1 MGDSSSHYRSEKTS
15 LTPFAVRICGC
26 ALLESSAPKNQRG
39 DYRHAVIPRRFHR
52 TETTRPRQIMN
63 SCWQLLI
70 CLCVLMPWLGNQP
83 TLADAPLAGSPL
95 TGVPSNKTQY
105 VLLNNDRV
113 LSGTVWMRG
122 SSVIVRR
129 GHEAELTLRANQVL
143 AVEDDLI
150 SLYHAR
156 VRSQRRRT
164 LPSINVLISDLRWCI
179 DQRIP
184 DQATRLLMQ
193 IYSASPNHPV
203 ALQLE
208 SRLRRL
214 AELDS
219 LDEDS
224 AVAVMNLDVESSS
237 VNEIQPASH
246 SVERPA
252 LDSMQHRTE
261 LPINPTTAP
270 ASLHRFTARVQ
281 PILISRCARCH
292 HDDAPVAT
300 NWNLVL
306 PPSGALRVTQRGS
319 IANLEST
326 LPHCDPN
333 RPSSS
338 ALITMATQCHG
349 EEVETGTLSRA
360 KQQPPIA
367 EHETALV
374 RTLVEWIDSLSAQTI
389 RDSMQSQVASSD
401 ETEML
406 NDGEM
411 KREGRLS
418 PIQPSEVAASLSS
431 PPVPD
436 GSPPASGGSPIE
448 DPSTWSPIRES
459 QASAAYDEQTRNS
472 ARPVRLPV
480 VENPDDVRHFNRETR
495 LLRQLGLGRE

>member
-1 MGDSSSHYRSEKTS
+1 M
-15 LTPFAVRICGC
+15 
-26 ALLESSAPKNQRG
+26 LESSAPKIQQG
-39 DYRHAVIPRRFHR
+39 DNRHAVIPRRRHR
-52 TETTRPRQIMN
+52 IETTRPRQIMN
-63 SCWQLLI
+63 PCWQLLI
-70 CLCVLMPWLGNQP
+70 CLCVLMSWPGNQS

-150 SLYHAR
+150 RLYQAR

-179 DQRIP
+179 DQGIP
-184 DQATRLLMQ
+184 DQATQLLMQ

-219 LDEDS
+219 SDEDS
-224 AVAVMNLDVESSS
+224 SAAVMNLDAESSS
-237 VNEIQPASH
+237 VHEIQPASH

-252 LDSMQHRTE
+252 LDSMHHRTE

-292 HDDAPVAT
+292 HDSAPVAT

-319 IANLEST
+319 IANLEAT

-333 RPSSS
+333 RPSAS
-338 ALITMATQCHG
+338 ALITMAMQCHG

-374 RTLVEWIDSLSAQTI
+374 RTLVEWIDSLSAQTV
-389 RDSMQSQVASSD
+389 RDSLQSQLASSDD

-411 KREGRLS
+411 TRERRLS

-431 PPVPD
+431 PPALD
-436 GSPPASGGSPIE
+436 GSPPASGRSPIE

-480 VENPDDVRHFNRETR
+480 VENPDNVRHFNRETR